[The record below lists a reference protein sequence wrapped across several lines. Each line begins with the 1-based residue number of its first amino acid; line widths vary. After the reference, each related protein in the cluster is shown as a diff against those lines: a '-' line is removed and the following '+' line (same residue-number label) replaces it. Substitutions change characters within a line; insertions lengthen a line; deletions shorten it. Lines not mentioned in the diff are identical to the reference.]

1 MTSLAYFPPV
11 TQPQPSAPHPAGAA
25 LPTEADFL
33 AANRR
38 SEWGHFDPQNQEAS
52 FHTQPRMFLFATQF
66 PQLKDE
72 GWLLTYMFPIRKVNF
87 LLTWDKDGN
96 ESATVSIMR
105 DGKMRSYKANK
116 DDVARLRRLWQD
128 TPLACRGLT
137 PVGRGSANYFFEW

>member
-1 MTSLAYFPPV
+1 
-11 TQPQPSAPHPAGAA
+11 
-25 LPTEADFL
+25 
-33 AANRR
+33 
-38 SEWGHFDPQNQEAS
+38 
-52 FHTQPRMFLFATQF
+52 MFLFATQF

-87 LLTWDKDGN
+87 LLTWDADGN